1 MARLEG
7 DVRRLFELL
16 EEVVEA
22 VQEEDSSRRRRKLET
37 VKEKVHREKPS
48 L

>member
-16 EEVVEA
+16 EEVIEA
-22 VQEEDSSRRRRKLET
+22 AQDEDLARRRRKLET
-37 VKEKVHREKPS
+37 VKEKVRREKPS